1 MDYESLN
8 LSRIV
13 QNANSISESKAVNS
27 DSQKFLYQKNSKK
40 KKKDNDKVDEILNS
54 NSEIEIYDQG
64 EKKTKVGANKS
75 KIDFQV

>member
-1 MDYESLN
+1 MDDSLN

-13 QNANSISESKAVNS
+13 QTTNSIPESKAVNP
-27 DSQKFLYQKNSKK
+27 DSRRFLYQKNSKK
-40 KKKDNDKVDEILNS
+40 SKKQNEKVDENLNS

-64 EKKTKVGANKS
+64 EKKKKVGDNRR